1 MVPNRRERG
10 DTGGGGG
17 QAKGSASRSRAERRR
32 LEREGGRPSRRRAE
46 SKGSGHAAPR
56 EAGRTSLGFT
66 LRNAVFGGAGLLA
79 VILGFV
85 LLSQGSIT
93 LAPMLLLVGYGVLIP
108 MALFL

>member
-1 MVPNRRERG
+1 M
-10 DTGGGGG
+10 
-17 QAKGSASRSRAERRR
+17 
-32 LEREGGRPSRRRAE
+32 
-46 SKGSGHAAPR
+46 
-56 EAGRTSLGFT
+56 GFT

-93 LAPMLLLVGYGVLIP
+93 LAPMLLLAGYGVLIP